1 MQVSSIMIGGHVS
14 HREKIPSPVI
24 LKFEHK
30 KGEKGQ
36 KQSESHFTFA
46 PKSEREESSMD
57 VPPYLFVR
65 SRDNNMR
72 R

>member
-1 MQVSSIMIGGHVS
+1 MIGGHVS
-14 HREKIPSPVI
+14 RRGKIPSPVI

-46 PKSEREESSMD
+46 PKSEREESSMYD
-57 VPPYLFVR
+57 VPSFIVR
-65 SRDNNMR
+65 TTTFSFDRGKIT
-72 R
+72 